1 MKKIFKATQEMFK
14 ILPPQSIVYNE
25 IWGGI
30 ALVILLGIL
39 IKLRLI

>member
-1 MKKIFKATQEMFK
+1 MRKMFQEMFK

-39 IKLRLI
+39 IKFGLI